1 MRIRGHPFLGVVAG
15 ILLGL
20 FVAADLVMW
29 KVTTLTTPV
38 LFGLPAAGLVVGLIL
53 AVWAPLGRRGR

>member
-1 MRIRGHPFLGVVAG
+1 MRGHPILGVIAG

-38 LFGLPAAGLVVGLIL
+38 LFGLPAAGLVLGLLL
-53 AVWAPLGRRGR
+53 AVVTPFGRRR

>member
-1 MRIRGHPFLGVVAG
+1 MRGHPILGVIAG

-38 LFGLPAAGLVVGLIL
+38 LFGLPAAGLVLGLLL
-53 AVWAPLGRRGR
+53 AVVTHFGRRR

>member
-1 MRIRGHPFLGVVAG
+1 MIRGRPILGAIAG

-20 FVAADLVMW
+20 FLAADLVMW
-29 KVTTLTTPV
+29 KATTLTTPI
-38 LFGLPAAGLVVGLIL
+38 LFGLPAAGLVVGLVM

>member
-1 MRIRGHPFLGVVAG
+1 MRGHPLIGAIAG

-29 KVTTLTTPV
+29 KATTLTTPV
-38 LFGLPAAGLVVGLIL
+38 LFGLPAAGLVLGLLL
-53 AVWAPLGRRGR
+53 AMVAPFGRGR

>member
-1 MRIRGHPFLGVVAG
+1 VNRGHPFLGAIAG

-20 FVAADLVMW
+20 FVAADLFMW

-38 LFGLPAAGLVVGLIL
+38 VFGLPAAGLVLGLLL
-53 AVWAPLGRRGR
+53 AVVTPFGRGR